1 MAADLLTKCLR
12 FNFLDYYNIM
22 SAIRK
27 NPSIQQSVVMSDT
40 FRKEVAER
48 LKIKKPG
55 VSRMLTIASEEPKPE
70 QDLYFCGVARKY
82 FNMQKVEGQG
92 RLKLLKQNDVG
103 STMAEELI
111 QWAFESKI
119 QDISAQEVKASAYQL
134 QYQT

>member
-1 MAADLLTKCLR
+1 MLKVEDEHTVLSFIFHYTATIREKKSIEDSVMAADLLTKCLR

-82 FNMQKVEGQG
+82 FNMQKVE
-92 RLKLLKQNDVG
+92 N
-103 STMAEELI
+103 
-111 QWAFESKI
+111 
-119 QDISAQEVKASAYQL
+119 
-134 QYQT
+134 